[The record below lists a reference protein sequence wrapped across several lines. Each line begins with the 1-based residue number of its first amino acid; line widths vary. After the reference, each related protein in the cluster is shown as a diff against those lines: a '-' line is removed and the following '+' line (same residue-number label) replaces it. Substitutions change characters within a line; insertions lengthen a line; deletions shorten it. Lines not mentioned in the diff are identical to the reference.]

1 MSRWPGTPVE
11 SARTMTRTRRI
22 LLAGMLSLMLLAL
35 LAYLLRGPLG
45 MAVLPHFA
53 QQRMAADL
61 AAQLPDGLHV
71 GLCGSGS
78 PFPDE
83 QRAGPC
89 TVVLAG
95 KHLLVFDAGNA
106 ASRNIGRMGFNQG
119 AIEAIYLTH
128 FHSDHIDGLGELL
141 LQRWVAGANRTPVP
155 VYGPNGVDAVVQ
167 GLMQTY
173 RQDQGYRVAHHGDAT
188 VAASGYGA
196 IAQTFSP
203 GTEGHVVVFK
213 DAELEVAAFS
223 VDHGPVHPAV
233 GYRIRYKDRSM
244 VLSGDTKAS
253 QAVLREAAGA
263 DLLVHDALSQPL
275 LAVLQQSA
283 TALGRTHLAK
293 VFHDITDYHASPQ
306 QAATTARDAKVR
318 YLLLNHIVPPLPL
331 PGMEQLFLADAPE
344 IYRGPLRVGRDG
356 DLLSLPSG
364 STAITL
370 SSRF

>member
-1 MSRWPGTPVE
+1 
-11 SARTMTRTRRI
+11 MTRTRKLLYSGCA
-22 LLAGMLSLMLLAL
+22 LLALVLL
-35 LAYLLRGPLG
+35 LAYLLRGTLA
-45 MAVLPHFA
+45 MAVLPRLA

-61 AAQLPDGLHV
+61 AAQLTDGLHV

-95 KHLLVFDAGNA
+95 KRLLVFDAGNA

-119 AIEAIYLTH
+119 AIDAIFLTH

-155 VYGPNGVDAVVQ
+155 VFGPDGVDAVVQ

-196 IAQTFSP
+196 TAQTFSP
-203 GTEGHVVVFK
+203 GADGHVVVFK
-213 DAELEVAAFS
+213 DADLEVVAFS

-233 GYRIRYKDRSM
+233 GYRIRYKDRSV
-244 VLSGDTKAS
+244 VLSGDTQQS
-253 QAVLREAAGA
+253 TAVLREAAGV

-283 TALGRTHLAK
+283 TTLGRPHLAK
-293 VFHDITDYHASPQ
+293 VFHDITNYHASPQ
-306 QAATTARDAKVR
+306 QAAATARDAKVR

-331 PGMEQLFLADAPE
+331 PGMEQLFLADAPQ
-344 IYRGPLRVGRDG
+344 IFTGPLRVGRDG
-356 DLLSLPSG
+356 DLLSLPTG
-364 STAITL
+364 STAISL
-370 SSRF
+370 DRRF

>member
-1 MSRWPGTPVE
+1 
-11 SARTMTRTRRI
+11 MTRARKHLI
-22 LLAGMLSLMLLAL
+22 AGIAL
-35 LAYLLRGPLG
+35 LAMAMALVYTLRGPLI
-45 MAVLPHFA
+45 MAVLPHLA

-83 QRAGPC
+83 MRAGPC

-95 KHLLVFDAGNA
+95 KRLLVFDAGNA

-119 AIEAIYLTH
+119 AIAAVFLTH

-155 VYGPNGVDAVVQ
+155 VYGPPGVETLIQ
-167 GLMQTY
+167 GLLQTY
-173 RQDQGYRVAHHGDAT
+173 RQDQGYRVAHHGDTT

-196 IAQTFSP
+196 TAQVFSP
-203 GTEGHVVVFK
+203 PADGHVVVLK
-213 DAELEVAAFS
+213 EGDLEVVAFS

-233 GYRIRYKDRSM
+233 GYRVRYKDRSL
-244 VLSGDTKAS
+244 VLSGDTKQSA
-253 QAVLREAAGA
+253 AILREAASV
-263 DLLVHDALSQPL
+263 DLLVHDALSEPL

-283 TALGRTHLAK
+283 TALGRPHLAK

-306 QAATTARDAKVR
+306 QAAATARDAKVR

-331 PGMEQLFLADAPE
+331 PGMEQLFLADAPQ
-344 IYRGPLRVGRDG
+344 IFTGSLRVGRDG

-364 STAITL
+364 STTITL
-370 SSRF
+370 DPRF